1 MRVSFPRLP
10 AAVLLV
16 VSLVVSACGAATT
29 PVPSQQQS
37 PAAPAA
43 ASAFPATV
51 TDFQNRSVTVPKRPE
66 RIVSIGPSITEF
78 LFALGAGP
86 RVVGVDDFS
95 DEPAAA
101 QRLEKVGGIKVNFEK
116 VVSLRPDLVLSV
128 KFSDGTIE
136 KLTGAGLLVL
146 VVDPQSV
153 GDVARTAILLGLAV
167 GSDGEAIARGIEKR
181 VDDVRTKTSS
191 ATTKPRVYHEIDASD
206 PTKIFTVGPG
216 SYIHDLIQIAGG
228 QNIAARATSAYP
240 QLSAEEILR
249 SDPEIIVLA
258 AADYSA
264 KPDQVAARAGW
275 SVLTAVRNK
284 RIEMIAP
291 NLIDRPGPR
300 VGEAAEAYAKLVHP
314 ELFR

>member
-1 MRVSFPRLP
+1 MRVPFLRSLVI
-10 AAVLLV
+10 VLLV
-16 VSLVVSACGAATT
+16 ASACGTATT
-29 PVPSQQQS
+29 PVPTQQPS
-37 PAAPAA
+37 PAATAA
-43 ASAFPATV
+43 AVVFPTTV
-51 TDFQNRSVTVPKRPE
+51 TDFQNRSVTVPARPE

-86 RVVGVDDFS
+86 RVVGADDFS

-101 QRLEKVGGIKVNFEK
+101 KQVEKVGGIKVNFEK

-136 KLTGAGLLVL
+136 KLVGAGLLVL

-153 GDVARTAILLGLAV
+153 GEVSRTAILLGRAV
-167 GSDGEAIARGIEKR
+167 GSDGEAMARDIQKR
-181 VDDVRTKTSS
+181 VDDVRTKVAS
-191 ATTKPRVYHEIDASD
+191 AATKPRVYHEIDASD

-216 SYIHDLIQIAGG
+216 SYIHDLIDIAGG
-228 QNIAARATSAYP
+228 QNVAARAPSAYP

-258 AADYSA
+258 AAEYSA
-264 KPDQVAARAGW
+264 KPDQVAARTGW
-275 SVLTAVRNK
+275 SVITAVRNK
-284 RIEMIAP
+284 NIVTIAP

>member
-1 MRVSFPRLP
+1 MRVLFPRIF
-10 AAVLLV
+10 AVLLFV
-16 VSLVVSACGAATT
+16 ASACGAASPT
-29 PVPSQQQS
+29 PAPTQQPS
-37 PAAPAA
+37 
-43 ASAFPATV
+43 ASVATVAFPLAV

-86 RVVGVDDFS
+86 RVVGADDFS

-101 QRLEKVGGIKVNFEK
+101 KQLEKVGGIKVNFEK
-116 VVSLRPDLVLSV
+116 VVSLRPDLVLTV

-136 KLTGAGLLVL
+136 KLAGAGLLVL
-146 VVDPQSV
+146 VVDPQST
-153 GDVARTAILLGLAV
+153 GDVARTAILLGRAV
-167 GSDGEAIARGIEKR
+167 GSDGETLARDIQKR
-181 VDDVRTKTSS
+181 VDDVRAKTSS
-191 ATTKPRVYHEIDASD
+191 AATRPRVYHEIDASD

-216 SYIHDLIQIAGG
+216 SYIHDLIDIAGG

-249 SDPEIIVLA
+249 GDPEIIVLA

-264 KPDQVAARAGW
+264 RPEQVAARSGW
-275 SVLTAVRNK
+275 GAINAVKNN
-284 RIEMIAP
+284 RIVSIAP
-291 NLIDRPGPR
+291 NLINRPGPR
-300 VGEAAEAYAKLVHP
+300 VGEAAETYARLVHP

>member
-1 MRVSFPRLP
+1 MRVRL
-10 AAVLLV
+10 ASVLAVLL
-16 VSLVVSACGAATT
+16 LVASACGAAT
-29 PVPSQQQS
+29 PVPSQQPS
-37 PAAPAA
+37 PTATVAAV
-43 ASAFPATV
+43 AFPATV
-51 TDFQNRSVTVPKRPE
+51 TDFQNRSVTVPKRPD

-95 DEPAAA
+95 DAPAAA
-101 QRLEKVGGIKVNFEK
+101 SQVEKVGGIKVNFEK
-116 VVSLRPDLVLSV
+116 VVSLKPDLVLSV

-136 KLTGAGLLVL
+136 KLAGAGLLVL
-146 VVDPQSV
+146 VVDPQSA
-153 GDVARTAILLGLAV
+153 GDVARTAILLGRAV
-167 GSDGEAIARGIEKR
+167 GSDGETMARDIQKR
-181 VDDVRTKTSS
+181 VDDVRTKTAA

-216 SYIHDLIQIAGG
+216 SYIQDLIGIAGG
-228 QNIAARATSAYP
+228 QNIAASATSAYP

-264 KPDQVAARAGW
+264 KPEQVAARAGW
-275 SVLTAVRNK
+275 SVIAAVKNK
-284 RIEMIAP
+284 RIFTIAP
-291 NLIDRPGPR
+291 NLINRPGPR

-314 ELFR
+314 ELFP

>member
-1 MRVSFPRLP
+1 MRFRLAP
-10 AAVLLV
+10 FLAVALLIA
-16 VSLVVSACGAATT
+16 SACGSAVTTMPTPSPQPSATATAAL
-29 PVPSQQQS
+29 
-37 PAAPAA
+37 
-43 ASAFPATV
+43 FPATV
-51 TDFQNRSVTVPKRPE
+51 TDFQNRSVTVPQRPE

-86 RVVGVDDFS
+86 RVVGADDFS

-101 QRLEKVGGIKVNFEK
+101 KQLEKVGGIKVNFEK
-116 VVSLRPDLVLSV
+116 VVSLKPDLVLSV

-136 KLTGAGLLVL
+136 KLASAGLLVL
-146 VVDPQSV
+146 IVDPQSA
-153 GDVARTAILLGLAV
+153 GDVARTAILLGRAV
-167 GSDGEAIARGIEKR
+167 GSDGNAMARDIQKR
-181 VDDVRTKTSS
+181 VDDVRSKTSTA
-191 ATTKPRVYHEIDASD
+191 ATRPRVYHEVDASD

-216 SYIHDLIQIAGG
+216 SYIHDLIEIAGG

-264 KPDQVAARAGW
+264 KPDQVAARTGW
-275 SVLTAVRNK
+275 SVISAVKNK
-284 RIEMIAP
+284 RIVTIAP
-291 NLIDRPGPR
+291 NLINRPGPR

-314 ELFR
+314 ELFP

>member
-1 MRVSFPRLP
+1 MRVSFLRPFL
-10 AAVLLV
+10 ALLM
-16 VSLVVSACGAATT
+16 L
-29 PVPSQQQS
+29 
-37 PAAPAA
+37 A
-43 ASAFPATV
+43 ASCAVTGTPAPSSTPQLSASPLVAAFPATV
-51 TDFQNRSVTVPKRPE
+51 TDFQNRSVTIPKRPE

-101 QRLEKVGGIKVNFEK
+101 AQVEKVGGIKVNFEK
-116 VVSLRPDLVLSV
+116 VVSLKPDIVLIV

-136 KLTGAGLLVL
+136 KLASAGLLVL
-146 VVDPQSV
+146 VVDPQSA
-153 GDVARTAILLGLAV
+153 GDVARTAILLGRAV
-167 GSDGEAIARGIEKR
+167 GSDGETMARDIQKR
-181 VDDVRTKTSS
+181 VDDVRSKT
-191 ATTKPRVYHEIDASD
+191 AAAANKPRVYHEIDASD
-206 PTKIFTVGPG
+206 PAKIFTVGPG
-216 SYIHDLIQIAGG
+216 SYIHDLIEIAGG
-228 QNIAARATSAYP
+228 VNIAAKATSAYP

-264 KPDQVAARAGW
+264 KPDQVTARAGW
-275 SVLTAVRNK
+275 SAISAVKNK
-284 RIEMIAP
+284 RIVTIAP
-291 NLIDRPGPR
+291 NLINRPGPR

>member
-1 MRVSFPRLP
+1 MRVSFPRLL
-10 AAVLLV
+10 AVLLFV
-16 VSLVVSACGAATT
+16 ASACGAAT
-29 PVPSQQQS
+29 PPAQS
-37 PAAPAA
+37 PQATASAA
-43 ASAFPATV
+43 ATAAAFPASV

-66 RIVSIGPSITEF
+66 RVVSIGPSITEF

-95 DEPAAA
+95 DEPAEASK
-101 QRLEKVGGIKVNFEK
+101 LEKVGGIKVNFEK
-116 VVSLRPDLVLSV
+116 VVSLKPDLVLIV

-136 KLTGAGLLVL
+136 KLASAGLLVL
-146 VVDPQSV
+146 VVDPQSA
-153 GDVARTAILLGLAV
+153 GDVARTAILLGRAV
-167 GSDGEAIARGIEKR
+167 GSDGETMARDIQKR

-191 ATTKPRVYHEIDASD
+191 ATTKPRIYHEIDASD

-216 SYIHDLIQIAGG
+216 SYIHDLIDIAGG
-228 QNIAARATSAYP
+228 VNIAARATSAYP

-275 SVLTAVRNK
+275 SAISAVKNK
-284 RIEMIAP
+284 RIFTIAP
-291 NLIDRPGPR
+291 NLINRPGPR

>member
-1 MRVSFPRLP
+1 MRVSFLRLL
-10 AAVLLV
+10 AVLLFV
-16 VSLVVSACGAATT
+16 ASACGAATP
-29 PVPSQQQS
+29 PVPSPQ
-37 PAAPAA
+37 ATATAA
-43 ASAFPATV
+43 ATAVAFPATV
-51 TDFQNRSVTVPKRPE
+51 TDFQNRSVTIPKRPE
-66 RIVSIGPSITEF
+66 RVVSIGPSITEF

-101 QRLEKVGGIKVNFEK
+101 AQLEKVGGIKVNFEK
-116 VVSLRPDLVLSV
+116 VVSLKPDLVLIV

-136 KLTGAGLLVL
+136 KLASAGLLVL
-146 VVDPQSV
+146 VVDPQSA
-153 GDVARTAILLGLAV
+153 GDVARTAILLGRAV
-167 GSDGEAIARGIEKR
+167 GSDGETMARDIQKK
-181 VDDVRTKTSS
+181 VDDVRSKTAS

-216 SYIHDLIQIAGG
+216 SYIHDLIEIAGG
-228 QNIAARATSAYP
+228 VNIAAKATSAYP

-275 SVLTAVRNK
+275 SALSAVKNK
-284 RIEMIAP
+284 RIVTIAP
-291 NLIDRPGPR
+291 NLINRPGPR
-300 VGEAAEAYAKLVHP
+300 VGEAAQMYAKLVHP
-314 ELFR
+314 ELFP